1 MKELSGS
8 GLLKMPS
15 KKKKEKAA
23 PPSVDE
29 EEALTTSTVDH
40 SYLKDDTLKQ
50 TEKWGGLV
58 TLYYTSDKQEK
69 GLQGKVSLHQF
80 IIFHQ
85 K

>member
-1 MKELSGS
+1 
-8 GLLKMPS
+8 MPQ
-15 KKKKEKAA
+15 KRINGGDD
-23 PPSVDE
+23 VDDE
-29 EEALTTSTVDH
+29 EEALNADH